1 MISLVTFCIPLLNPL
16 SFFYHLKTTTSKSWH
31 TSCIPFFCKP
41 GIILVYRHRS
51 FSDIFLSF
59 GSVRPSTSFSADT
72 DMPIFLPL
80 TDTDMLKSGRDTAWL
95 KDEKCHT
102 PPHLM
107 TAAANRLQREWM
119 PLICRQQS
127 NTFILGLIIAPNNHT
142 TPTDTYY
149 WARTRE
155 WWRQPCVRLY
165 YTCSLQ
171 CLMCAA
177 FWNSD
182 YRPTGNGVKSSDGL
196 VLFENCKNI
205 TGFFTHRCQRCASLH
220 CT

>member
-1 MISLVTFCIPLLNPL
+1 VLDRL
-16 SFFYHLKTTTSKSWH
+16 
-31 TSCIPFFCKP
+31 
-41 GIILVYRHRS
+41 RH
-51 FSDIFLSF
+51 FQ
-59 GSVRPSTSFSADT
+59 
-72 DMPIFLPL
+72 PI
-80 TDTDMLKSGRDTAWL
+80 
-95 KDEKCHT
+95 
-102 PPHLM
+102 
-107 TAAANRLQREWM
+107 
-119 PLICRQQS
+119 LICRFFVLNWYRYAQERTWHS
-127 NTFILGLIIAPNNHT
+127 VTKRWKVSHAAASDDSCGEPVTAGMDAFDLLSANTFILGLIIAPNNHT

-205 TGFFTHRCQRCASLH
+205 TGFFTHWCQRCASLH